1 MKKIFSILFIAT
13 MFGMVLASC
22 GDDKDEPEIPKTQN
36 LVSVHVDETDA
47 YFVFDIDMNKDK
59 STIYMNNIQFAPG
72 APKMTLRVNVPV
84 SLSQDGK
91 AYIMAGTA
99 LVADMYMPSAAGWVP
114 MSDERYQLN
123 NLSCTVNPNAK
134 QYSLSFDAHGGHFDE
149 SGKLE

>member
-59 STIYMNNIQFAPG
+59 STIYMYNIQFAPG
-72 APKMTLRVNVPV
+72 APKMVLRVDVPV
-84 SLSQDGK
+84 SLNKSGNT
-91 AYIMAGTA
+91 YIMSGTDLIA
-99 LVADMYMPSAAGWVP
+99 EMQRGSSWVP
-114 MSDERYQLN
+114 MPEEQYQLK
-123 NLSCTVNPNAK
+123 NLTCTVNPKGKLYAI
-134 QYSLSFDAHGGHFDE
+134 SFDAHGGHFED
-149 SGKLE
+149 SGKLQ

>member
-22 GDDKDEPEIPKTQN
+22 GDDKNEPEIPKTQN

-47 YFVFDIDMNKDK
+47 YFVFDIDMNMDK
-59 STIYMNNIQFAPG
+59 STIYMYNIQFAPG

-91 AYIMAGTA
+91 AYIMAGTG
-99 LVADMYMPSAAGWVP
+99 LVADMYNPTAGWIP
-114 MSDERYQLN
+114 MSDERYKLN
-123 NLSCTVNPNAK
+123 NLSCTVNPSAK

>member
-36 LVSVHVDETDA
+36 LVSVHVNETDA
-47 YFVFDIDMNKDK
+47 YFVFDIDMNMDK
-59 STIYMNNIQFAPG
+59 STIYMYNIQFAPG

-99 LVADMYMPSAAGWVP
+99 LVADMYNPTAGWIP

-123 NLSCTVNPNAK
+123 NLSCSVNPSAK